1 LYSGI
6 ETKYDH
12 ALKGWP

>member
-6 ETKYDH
+6 EKKYDH